1 MRLSRKW
8 ALLLKKRAIRV
19 RYWKVFSFFSVN
31 SNPWLFTSM
40 QMHDFEVEI
49 TDQNNRITTKIFQFL
64 RLYALSEL
72 QALTLG
78 KVIGDNINFV
88 EVIKNFYSIKCIEI
102 MWLRPPCP
110 QLLHFIEMY
119 SRQNSSLQL
128 GGGGL

>member
-1 MRLSRKW
+1 
-8 ALLLKKRAIRV
+8 
-19 RYWKVFSFFSVN
+19 
-31 SNPWLFTSM
+31 M

-49 TDQNNRITTKIFQFL
+49 TDQNNRVTTKILQFL
-64 RLYALSEL
+64 RLYAFSEL

-119 SRQNSSLQL
+119 SRQNLSLQL